1 MKYFL
6 TRDAF
11 IKWLETPSIY
21 HIEKDDLYELDNE
34 SFEFLQ
40 NCASENGCNVESAS
54 GRSEF
59 IDYCLKEGI
68 LTKDKVSVKRPPLIK
83 SPDPSLQYLEL
94 QITNKCNLKCKHCYI
109 GDRNIFTLP
118 QPLPSREGSNTPLHS
133 PGESGRTGPSQAGIF
148 PLLSQERSEST
159 RTEVSVRGETK
170 HELSI
175 NQIRVILKEFE
186 EMQGLRVL
194 ITGGEPLIHSRFK
207 EINEMLPEFSVRKV
221 LFTNGLLLNRK
232 ALKSLNIDEI
242 QISIDGLKD
251 AHDSLRGKGTFR
263 LAIEAVKRAIDYG
276 FEVSISTMVH
286 PKNVGDFDEMDKL
299 FKDIGIKDWTVDV
312 PCITGRLKENIAF
325 QISPEQSGKY
335 LRYGYGDGLHAG
347 TSLRAIDSFACGL
360 HLMAV
365 MADGRVSKCT
375 FYSGSPIGR
384 IEDGLRECW
393 QKIKPIRLDKLKC
406 DCKHIEFCRGGCRYR
421 AMLLGDPFGKD
432 LYKCNFYDII

>member
-40 NCASENGCNVESAS
+40 NCASENGCDVESAS
-54 GRSEF
+54 DRSEF

-83 SPDPSLQYLEL
+83 SPDPSLRYLEM
-94 QITNKCNLKCKHCYI
+94 QITDKCNLSCKHCYI
-109 GDRNIFTLP
+109 
-118 QPLPSREGSNTPLHS
+118 SNKS
-133 PGESGRTGPSQAGIF
+133 FS
-148 PLLSQERSEST
+148 
-159 RTEVSVRGETK
+159 
-170 HELSI
+170 ELSI

-232 ALKSLNIDEI
+232 ALKNLNIDEI

-276 FEVSISTMVH
+276 FKVSISTMVH
-286 PKNVGDFDEMDKL
+286 PKNLDDFDEMDKL

-312 PCITGRLKENIAF
+312 PCIIGRLKENIAF

-360 HLMAV
+360 HLMAII
-365 MADGRVSKCT
+365 ADGRVSKCT
-375 FYSGSPIGR
+375 FYSDSYVGR

-393 QKIKPIRLDKLKC
+393 QKIKPIRLDELKC
-406 DCKHIEFCRGGCRYR
+406 DCKHIESCRGGCRYR
-421 AMLLGDPFGKD
+421 ARLLGDQSGKD

>member
-1 MKYFL
+1 MEIEIFHPPP
-6 TRDAF
+6 TPP
-11 IKWLETPSIY
+11 IKGG
-21 HIEKDDLYELDNE
+21 EKRGSL
-34 SFEFLQ
+34 
-40 NCASENGCNVESAS
+40 AG
-54 GRSEF
+54 
-59 IDYCLKEGI
+59 
-68 LTKDKVSVKRPPLIK
+68 KVI
-83 SPDPSLQYLEL
+83 
-94 QITNKCNLKCKHCYI
+94 
-109 GDRNIFTLP
+109 
-118 QPLPSREGSNTPLHS
+118 PLHA
-133 PGESGRTGPSQAGIF
+133 RV
-148 PLLSQERSEST
+148 R
-159 RTEVSVRGETK
+159 VRGEGT
-170 HELSI
+170 ELSI
-175 NQIRVILKEFE
+175 NQIRGILKEFE

-207 EINEMLPEFSVRKV
+207 EINEMLPEFFVRKV
-221 LFTNGLLLNRK
+221 LFTNGLLLNKK
-232 ALKSLNIDEI
+232 ALKNLNVDEI

-286 PKNVGDFDEMDKL
+286 PKNLDDFDEMDKL

-375 FYSGSPIGR
+375 FYSDSSVGR

-406 DCKHIEFCRGGCRYR
+406 DCKHIESCRGGCRYR
-421 AMLLGDPFGKD
+421 ARLLGDPFGKD

>member
-6 TRDAF
+6 TRDTV

-54 GRSEF
+54 DRSEF

-68 LTKDKVSVKRPPLIK
+68 LTKGKVSVKRPPLIK
-83 SPDPSLQYLEL
+83 SPDPSLRYLEL

-118 QPLPSREGSNTPLHS
+118 QPLPSIPKAFGTLP
-133 PGESGRTGPSQAGIF
+133 
-148 PLLSQERSEST
+148 SQERV
-159 RTEVSVRGETK
+159 RVRGETK

-207 EINEMLPEFSVRKV
+207 EINDMLPEFFVRKV
-221 LFTNGLLLNRK
+221 LFTNGLLLNK
-232 ALKSLNIDEI
+232 KVLKNLNVNEI

-263 LAIEAVKRAIDYG
+263 LAIEAVKRAIANG

-286 PKNVGDFDEMDKL
+286 PKNLDDFDEMDKL
-299 FKDIGIKDWTVDV
+299 FKGIGIKDWTVDV
-312 PCITGRLKENIAF
+312 PCISGRLKENIKF

-335 LRYGYGDGLHAG
+335 LRYGYGNGLHAG
-347 TSLRAIDSFACGL
+347 ASGFACGL

-393 QKIKPIRLDKLKC
+393 QKIKPIKLDKLKC
-406 DCKHIEFCRGGCRYR
+406 DCKHIESCRGGCRYR
-421 AMLLGDPFGKD
+421 ARLLGDPFGKD
-432 LYKCNFYDII
+432 LYKCSFYDII

>member
-6 TRDAF
+6 TRDTV

-54 GRSEF
+54 DRSEF

-68 LTKDKVSVKRPPLIK
+68 LTKGKVSVKRPPLIK
-83 SPDPSLQYLEL
+83 SPDPSLRYLEL

-118 QPLPSREGSNTPLHS
+118 QPLPSIPKAFGTLP
-133 PGESGRTGPSQAGIF
+133 
-148 PLLSQERSEST
+148 SQERV
-159 RTEVSVRGETK
+159 RVRGETK

-207 EINEMLPEFSVRKV
+207 EINDMLPEFFVRKV
-221 LFTNGLLLNRK
+221 LFTNGLLLNK
-232 ALKSLNIDEI
+232 KVLKNLNVDEI

-263 LAIEAVKRAIDYG
+263 LAIEAVKRAIANG

-286 PKNVGDFDEMDKL
+286 PKNLDDFDEMDKL
-299 FKDIGIKDWTVDV
+299 FKGIGIKDWTVDV
-312 PCITGRLKENIAF
+312 PCISGRLKENIKF

-335 LRYGYGDGLHAG
+335 LRYGYGNGLHAG
-347 TSLRAIDSFACGL
+347 ASGFACGL

-393 QKIKPIRLDKLKC
+393 QKIKPIKLDKLKC
-406 DCKHIEFCRGGCRYR
+406 DCKHIESCRGGCRYR
-421 AMLLGDPFGKD
+421 ARLLGDPFGKD
-432 LYKCNFYDII
+432 LYKCSFYDII

>member
-6 TRDAF
+6 ARDAV
-11 IKWLETPSIY
+11 IKWLEIPSIY

-40 NCASENGCNVESAS
+40 NCASQESS
-54 GRSEF
+54 EFGVRSLKKALRAF

-68 LTKDKVSVKRPPLIK
+68 LITERVSVKRPPLIK
-83 SPDPSLQYLEL
+83 SPDPSLKYLEM
-94 QITNKCNLKCKHCYI
+94 QITNKCNLSCNHCYI
-109 GDRNIFTLP
+109 
-118 QPLPSREGSNTPLHS
+118 SNKS
-133 PGESGRTGPSQAGIF
+133 FS
-148 PLLSQERSEST
+148 
-159 RTEVSVRGETK
+159 
-170 HELSI
+170 ELSI
-175 NQIRVILKEFE
+175 NQIRAVLKEFE

-207 EINEMLPEFSVRKV
+207 EINEMLPEFFVRKV
-221 LFTNGLLLNRK
+221 LFTNGLLLNKK
-232 ALKSLNIDEI
+232 ALKNLNVDEI

-251 AHDSLRGKGTFR
+251 AHDSLRGKGAFR

-286 PKNVGDFDEMDKL
+286 PKNLDDFDEMDKL

-360 HLMAV
+360 HLIAI

-375 FYSGSPIGR
+375 FYSQSPIGR

-406 DCKHIEFCRGGCRYR
+406 DCKHIESCRGGCRYR
-421 AMLLGDPFGKD
+421 ARLLGDPFGKD